1 MGGAP
6 ARMVSDKSA
15 RLRVG
20 EVKRHARRGSWR
32 PARQLTGLR
41 SEWVQMRMQHTRWTG
56 QHDCAVSSSHRV
68 DRLEQQTKGRRSQ
81 GLMR

>member
-1 MGGAP
+1 LMGGAP

-32 PARQLTGLR
+32 PARQL
-41 SEWVQMRMQHTRWTG
+41 
-56 QHDCAVSSSHRV
+56 
-68 DRLEQQTKGRRSQ
+68 
-81 GLMR
+81 